1 MSGLCDIAC
10 KMDFSFKSEL
20 LLARA
25 IFVRTNGSSGN
36 SPTKKHTHTSGVF
49 NILNR
54 HLNFE
59 SNKHSS
65 M

>member
-20 LLARA
+20 LLVRA

-36 SPTKKHTHTSGVF
+36 SPTKKTHTHQWCVQYF
-49 NILNR
+49 KPALKFR
-54 HLNFE
+54 
-59 SNKHSS
+59 K
-65 M
+65 

>member
-25 IFVRTNGSSGN
+25 IVRTSGSSGN
-36 SPTKKHTHTSGVF
+36 SPTKKHTHQWCVQYFKSALKF
-49 NILNR
+49 
-54 HLNFE
+54 
-59 SNKHSS
+59 
-65 M
+65 

>member
-10 KMDFSFKSEL
+10 KTDFSFTSEL

-25 IFVRTNGSSGN
+25 IMFVRMAVLVTHPQKN
-36 SPTKKHTHTSGVF
+36 THTSGVF

-54 HLNFE
+54 
-59 SNKHSS
+59 
-65 M
+65 

>member
-25 IFVRTNGSSGN
+25 ICSMFVRRAVLVTHPQKN
-36 SPTKKHTHTSGVF
+36 THTPVVCSIF
-49 NILNR
+49 
-54 HLNFE
+54 
-59 SNKHSS
+59 
-65 M
+65 

>member
-25 IFVRTNGSSGN
+25 IMFVRMAVLVTH
-36 SPTKKHTHTSGVF
+36 PQKTHTHQWCVQYF
-49 NILNR
+49 
-54 HLNFE
+54 
-59 SNKHSS
+59 KPA
-65 M
+65 

>member
-25 IFVRTNGSSGN
+25 IMLVRMAVLVTHPQKN
-36 SPTKKHTHTSGVF
+36 THTPVVCSIF
-49 NILNR
+49 
-54 HLNFE
+54 
-59 SNKHSS
+59 
-65 M
+65 